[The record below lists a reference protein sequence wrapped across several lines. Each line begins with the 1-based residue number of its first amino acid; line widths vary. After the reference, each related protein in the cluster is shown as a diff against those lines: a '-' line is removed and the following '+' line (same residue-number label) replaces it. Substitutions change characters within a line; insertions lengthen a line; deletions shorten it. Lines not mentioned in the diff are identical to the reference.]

1 MPTLLTFRLILR
13 DPNES
18 MLGEP
23 HLWRHE
29 VAVKLVWLKFDLLV
43 VLVHFSLEI
52 KKNVNDMTAK
62 VNHALYKDTAV
73 ENLILM
79 IITQKLQCLR

>member
-1 MPTLLTFRLILR
+1 MPTLLTFRFILR

-52 KKNVNDMTAK
+52 KKK
-62 VNHALYKDTAV
+62 C
-73 ENLILM
+73 E
-79 IITQKLQCLR
+79 